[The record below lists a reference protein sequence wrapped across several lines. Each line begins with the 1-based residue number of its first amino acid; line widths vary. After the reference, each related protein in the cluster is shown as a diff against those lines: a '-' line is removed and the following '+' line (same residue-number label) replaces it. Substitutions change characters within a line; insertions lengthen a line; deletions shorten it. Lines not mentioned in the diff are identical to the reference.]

1 MYNVRISNQ
10 LRLCIYIPVNF
21 FTQSSKL
28 MKLLKHTTIFTSL
41 LYLTQHFL
49 KSSIFF
55 SKSFNEGI
63 DAWRSVGYVRYII
76 RMVFFPVIIFLNH
89 LIQTSQWNM
98 ISMRYASRLPYHDF
112 DFQHKG
118 QFSTYIRN
126 VALTHIQRIY
136 ANIWLLKSSL
146 QDWWPLTLA
155 ARGQLLT
162 FFQRS
167 LNTIKGC

>member
-1 MYNVRISNQ
+1 
-10 LRLCIYIPVNF
+10 
-21 FTQSSKL
+21 
-28 MKLLKHTTIFTSL
+28 
-41 LYLTQHFL
+41 
-49 KSSIFF
+49 
-55 SKSFNEGI
+55 
-63 DAWRSVGYVRYII
+63 
-76 RMVFFPVIIFLNH
+76 
-89 LIQTSQWNM
+89 M
-98 ISMRYASRLPYHDF
+98 ISMSYASRLSYHDF
-112 DFQHKG
+112 EG

>member
-1 MYNVRISNQ
+1 
-10 LRLCIYIPVNF
+10 
-21 FTQSSKL
+21 
-28 MKLLKHTTIFTSL
+28 
-41 LYLTQHFL
+41 
-49 KSSIFF
+49 
-55 SKSFNEGI
+55 
-63 DAWRSVGYVRYII
+63 
-76 RMVFFPVIIFLNH
+76 
-89 LIQTSQWNM
+89 M
-98 ISMRYASRLPYHDF
+98 ISMSNASRLPYHDF